1 MRSDRYPKLSDLMWP
16 AAREGGSVGGSAGG
30 GGGWGRREV
39 EGGGGSGWW
48 PRVVVVRRRWKGWSK
63 RRLREGWGRAERG
76 RAGRSRTLH
85 VAHHRL
91 PVVLGRGNL
100 PAEGLGV
107 RHALAEQRRLAGEE
121 HRAVRRGGRG
131 HVTRRRGWRRWWRQR
146 QRGAAWRW
154 LARLQAV
161 WQEWRVAK
169 GSRGGAWCM
178 SFFGMQ
184 PTFTQLRRREGGR
197 RRGRA
202 GSRGGEEGCSRAAET
217 PRRARRARLD
227 KVADG
232 DLLAVAGGA
241 LGAGQS
247 ARAAADHLR
256 RGSRERNRRSLS
268 RQLLALAT
276 AHQQIVLCFRRSHA
290 VERGGEVR
298 KGRGCAKVPR
308 AR

>member
-1 MRSDRYPKLSDLMWP
+1 MWP

-76 RAGRSRTLH
+76 RSGRSRTLH

-107 RHALAEQRRLAGEE
+107 RHTLAEQRRLAGEE

-169 GSRGGAWCM
+169 GSRRWRLVHELLWDAADVYAAAA
-178 SFFGMQ
+178 
-184 PTFTQLRRREGGR
+184 EGGR
-197 RRGRA
+197 PSERTGGVAGRGGGVLTCRRDPTSCPA
-202 GSRGGEEGCSRAAET
+202 GSA
-217 PRRARRARLD
+217 
-227 KVADG
+227 
-232 DLLAVAGGA
+232 
-241 LGAGQS
+241 
-247 ARAAADHLR
+247 
-256 RGSRERNRRSLS
+256 
-268 RQLLALAT
+268 
-276 AHQQIVLCFRRSHA
+276 
-290 VERGGEVR
+290 
-298 KGRGCAKVPR
+298 
-308 AR
+308 